1 MSDSSLGVQSSIRA
15 EEPQQ
20 VFIGIFP
27 ASHIFI
33 RDELADAEGR
43 LMEIAA
49 SLNGTSNNLA
59 AIADAASQRKDKSI
73 ASMTTVR
80 EEDEDFA
87 TRSTRL
93 MLPPDNTGTT
103 RGLALY
109 STSIRSTS
117 PAESHVLKPLP
128 PRPSLKSGDDTA
140 SGIEQPIVDEIASA
154 LREWHMLMFQYLAR
168 RDYKVF
174 HSVREHIEA
183 LHLGR
188 RQLLAQT
195 LNAEETNNLRRECVA
210 RLVCANIVQGLDIIV
225 RHPSWGG
232 LVTVDVGSDIE
243 NRNWVSAIRMYTMQ
257 VTSAYLNIIHDS
269 GKTLATDI
277 SLNGPSPTPAQ
288 SAFPDLIATH
298 SRSRS
303 RSHSRMDMLDSAGS
317 SKNIAKF
324 FHVYLDIRVFVASL
338 CLPGETA
345 ELFFSLY
352 WKQGTQFITEEFCV
366 ILNHNGVMARDP
378 PGRMRTLF
386 TDLVLTDVQDP
397 IYLVCRIIRNGALKV
412 SNNESH
418 TSIRPDSNASLSWAD
433 ASSHPAISRV
443 SQSNESGQHVRR
455 PFGCATLELTQL
467 SKMIEEQLDVSPLKE
482 YTMPIYIPTNEIS
495 FSMIHQ
501 NIINNNVKEFV
512 KSSRFVVARIQV
524 QTLADLNDRADI
536 LAVSAKVFR
545 GDVRTI
551 VRENP
556 SLLQDVPHTLRLGFP
571 DVVFPGDERNE
582 LYIKLWS
589 GDFSPSHSA
598 PSRLSVANL
607 ARVQMGPT
615 TNNVEVIMEVKD
627 RDGKIVEN
635 VISQGSGE
643 PLMSQFRSLVFQRC
657 NEPTYGELI
666 KIVLPSDSVPDWHL
680 FFTFRHRTSR
690 ERIRPLPE
698 QSDKP
703 FAFAFQPL
711 FSNGKAFV
719 EDGSH
724 TLIMYKVDKSG
735 FIATD
740 TYLSSPHSLPFGQKV
755 DQLAITADMQRLA
768 PPLKDTL
775 TIRSSLCS
783 TKFTQ
788 NQILLNLLC
797 WDKIE
802 DQDFLSMILTKF
814 TFVGEGEIVKFLRDI
829 FDSFFGILVS
839 VHNQAGEMDNL
850 VFNALVTVLGIVQDR
865 RFSNF
870 QPVLDVYIEKHFSC
884 AAAASHIIRSMNR
897 LLADPTAADIASPLR
912 SALKV
917 WHYIFRFISRSREL
931 QKAKEIAMGSGA
943 TAEHLEMAFKRELRS
958 HLSEVTRMMSTASP
972 ASIIGTQTIALQHF
986 TSILPELAKMFSTV
1000 ELVSFTTSFAN
1011 AVTGARG
1018 KLVMWKLLMYLQV
1031 VKGFLFDNPQSRP
1044 LLVEAV
1050 VIWIKPHFGRYDEYV
1065 HTSSNDSES
1074 ARDAAQVAW
1083 LESIR
1088 LCVTIVAI
1096 MLDKLQQ
1103 KLVDRE
1109 VIGDRH
1115 AFRQEQDNMENLLSL
1130 FPRCAACQLFFFF
1143 LTGAFSFYIL

>member
-1 MSDSSLGVQSSIRA
+1 MSDSSIGLQSSIRA

-43 LMEIAA
+43 LMDIAA
-49 SLNGTSNNLA
+49 TLNGASNNLA
-59 AIADAASQRKDKSI
+59 PVADAASQRKDKSVLG
-73 ASMTTVR
+73 MTTVR
-80 EEDEDFA
+80 EEDEESA

-93 MLPPDNTGTT
+93 VLPPDNTGTT
-103 RGLALY
+103 RGLAVY
-109 STSIRSTS
+109 STSIRSMS
-117 PAESHVLKPLP
+117 PADSGVIKPLP

-168 RDYKVF
+168 RDYKLF
-174 HSVREHIEA
+174 HAVREHIEA

-195 LNAEETNNLRRECVA
+195 LSAEETNNLRRECVA

-232 LVTVDVGSDIE
+232 LVTVGVGSDIE
-243 NRNWVSAIRMYTMQ
+243 NRNWVSAIKMYTMQ
-257 VTSAYLNIIHDS
+257 VTLAYLNVIHDS
-269 GKTLATDI
+269 GRTFSIDVSPI
-277 SLNGPSPTPAQ
+277 GPSPTSAH
-288 SAFPDLIATH
+288 SAFPDLLATH

-303 RSHSRMDMLDSAGS
+303 RSHGRIDLPDSGGGF
-317 SKNIAKF
+317 KNTAKF
-324 FHVYLDIRVFVASL
+324 YHVYLDVHASVASP

-352 WKQGTQFITEEFCV
+352 RKQGTQFITEEFCV

-378 PGRMRTLF
+378 SGRIRTFF

-397 IYLVCRIIRNGALKV
+397 IYLVCRIIRNGPLKA
-412 SNNESH
+412 SNNEAPTRGESV
-418 TSIRPDSNASLSWAD
+418 RPDSNASLQRANTLSLSAT
-433 ASSHPAISRV
+433 SRA
-443 SQSNESGQHVRR
+443 SQSNESTQHVRR
-455 PFGCATLELTQL
+455 PFGCATLELSQL
-467 SKMIEEQLDVSPLKE
+467 NKMVEEQLDVSSLKE
-482 YTMPIYIPTNEIS
+482 CTMPIYVPTNEIS

-501 NIINNNVKEFV
+501 NIINNNVKEFE
-512 KSSRFVVARIQV
+512 KSSRSVATSISF
-524 QTLADLNDRADI
+524 QTWANLNGRADM
-536 LAVSAKVFR
+536 LAVSVKVFR
-545 GDVRTI
+545 GDARTI

-556 SLLQDVPHTLRLGFP
+556 SLLQDIPHTLRLGFP
-571 DVVFPGDERNE
+571 DVVFPDDERNE

-589 GDFSPSHSA
+589 GDFSPSHNA

-607 ARVQMGPT
+607 ARVQMGPA
-615 TNNVEVIMEVKD
+615 TNNVEVILEVKD
-627 RDGKIVEN
+627 RDGNVVED

-666 KIVLPSDSVPDWHL
+666 KIVLPSDDVPDWHL
-680 FFTFRHRTSR
+680 FFTFRHRNNR
-690 ERIRPLPE
+690 ERLRPQPE

-711 FSNGKAFV
+711 FPDGKSFV

-724 TLIMYKVDKSG
+724 TLIMFKADKLG
-735 FIATD
+735 FVTTD
-740 TYLSSPHSLPFGQKV
+740 AYLSSPHCLLMGTKA
-755 DQLAITADMQRLA
+755 DQVAFPPDLQRLI

-783 TKFTQ
+783 TRFTQ
-788 NQILLNLLC
+788 NHFLLNLLR
-797 WDKIE
+797 WEKIE
-802 DQDFLSMILTKF
+802 DKDFLSIILTKF

-829 FDSFFGILVS
+829 FDSLFGILVS
-839 VHNQAGEMDNL
+839 VHNQGGEMDNL

-870 QPVLDVYIEKHFSC
+870 QPVLDVYIERHFTC

-897 LLADPTAADIASPLR
+897 LLADPTAADAASPLR

-917 WHYIFRFISRSREL
+917 WHYIFQFISRSREL
-931 QKAKEIAMGSGA
+931 QKAKEVGMGSGT
-943 TAEHLEMAFKRELRS
+943 TAEHLEMTFKRELRS
-958 HLSEVTRMMSTASP
+958 HLSEVTRMMSTTSP

-1011 AVTGARG
+1011 AVTGAKG
-1018 KLVMWKLLMYLQV
+1018 KLVIWKLLMYLQV
-1031 VKGFLFDNPQSRP
+1031 VKGFLFDNSQSRP

-1074 ARDAAQVAW
+1074 ARDAMRVAW

-1088 LCVTIVAI
+1088 LCVTIIAI

-1130 FPRCAACQLFFFF
+1130 FPRYDACSLFLGEVF
-1143 LTGAFSFYIL
+1143 